1 LTALLEERLVR
12 RVREQGIG
20 ATGGSTVFTG
30 QPLLVTGAIF
40 PFLKKKKKRQYRQH
54 YSSYSAFLPLL
65 VTGAIFPFC
74 IIKFNKNVT
83 DSIK

>member
-40 PFLKKKKKRQYRQH
+40 PFFKKKIKIKLTRTAQT
-54 YSSYSAFLPLL
+54 AFLQVAARCSPDSRYLYP
-65 VTGAIFPFC
+65 APSFHFE
-74 IIKFNKNVT
+74 KN
-83 DSIK
+83 